1 MSAPNPFSTPN
12 PVSRKHPAALA
23 VAVKGRLAAH
33 KWLLL
38 RRATQLGV
46 LGLFLSGPLL
56 GLWVLKGTLASSTL
70 FDTVPFTDPLVF
82 VQSLV
87 TGHALAASAWIGVGL
102 LIVVYMVVGGRSFCS
117 WICPVNLLT
126 DGAHA
131 ARVGLDIKG
140 SLPIPRAARWWL
152 LGTVLGVSAL
162 TGVIAWETLNPVTL
176 LHRELVFGIFLAGSV
191 AWMLIIGVVLFDTF
205 VTNRGWCGHLC
216 PMGAAYGLI
225 GAASLTRVSG
235 RNRAACDQCQACYHV
250 CPEPHVLTPV
260 LKGAEGSTPLVLSG
274 DCTNCGRCIDVCHR
288 DVFAFTHRF
297 NRSSVPHP
305 HGSP

>member
-1 MSAPNPFSTPN
+1 MSAPN

-23 VAVKGRLAAH
+23 VSAKGRLAAH

-82 VQSLV
+82 LQSLV
-87 TGHALAASAWIGVGL
+87 TGHALATSAWIGVVL
-102 LIVVYMVVGGRSFCS
+102 LVVAYMVVGGRSFCS

-131 ARVGLDIKG
+131 ARVSLDIKG

-152 LGTVLGVSAL
+152 LGTILGVSAL

-176 LHRELVFGIFLAGSV
+176 LHRELVFGIFLAGSL
-191 AWMLIIGVVLFDTF
+191 AWMLIVGVVLFDTF
-205 VTNRGWCGHLC
+205 ITNRGWCGHLC
-216 PMGAAYGLI
+216 PMGATYGLI

-260 LKGAEGSTPLVLSG
+260 LKGAAGSTPVILSG

-297 NRSSVPHP
+297 DRSSVPHP

>member
-1 MSAPNPFSTPN
+1 MSAPN

-23 VAVKGRLAAH
+23 ASVKGRLAAH

-70 FDTVPFTDPLVF
+70 LDIVPFTDPLVF
-82 VQSLV
+82 LQSLV
-87 TGHALAASAWIGVGL
+87 TGHALASSAWIGVGL
-102 LIVVYMVVGGRSFCS
+102 LIVAYMVVGGRSFCA
-117 WICPVNLLT
+117 WICPVNILT
-126 DGAHA
+126 DSAHA
-131 ARVGLDIKG
+131 VRVKLDIKG
-140 SLPIPRAARWWL
+140 NLPIPRAARWWL

-205 VTNRGWCGHLC
+205 IANRGWCGHLC
-216 PMGAAYGLI
+216 PMGATYGLI

-260 LKGAEGSTPLVLSG
+260 LKGATQGAAGSSPLILSG

-297 NRSSVPHP
+297 DCSSVPHP